1 MSKAVRRVRTPVFF
15 TASVARR
22 VDALVLE
29 LGCSRSAIIR
39 AAVDRGLGAAAKD
52 LRRDHENRLRD
63 VGTPPRARRS
73 ESAPSG
79 LLPIE
84 DAVSKL
90 TVFGEG
96 VRIAGE
102 RPEPTL
108 FAMSFTLML
117 APFLSALTI
126 STLWPRRWRWS
137 SPEVRMP
144 ATSRPTGT
152 PTFRPTSRRLP
163 WRFPVATCS
172 RLIGRSGSGSPV
184 GS

>member
-22 VDALVLE
+22 VDALVVE

-63 VGTPPRARRS
+63 VGTAPRGRPS
-73 ESAPSG
+73 TSAPSA
-79 LLPIE
+79 LLTIE

-90 TVFGEG
+90 TAFGEG

-102 RPEPTL
+102 RPDADALRDVLHAHARTL
-108 FAMSFTLML
+108 PIGPDAFDDAVAEALAMV
-117 APFLSALTI
+117 LSGGADAGDV
-126 STLWPRRWRWS
+126 PGDRD
-137 SPEVRMP
+137 PN
-144 ATSRPTGT
+144 
-152 PTFRPTSRRLP
+152 
-163 WRFPVATCS
+163 FP
-172 RLIGRSGSGSPV
+172 PD
-184 GS
+184 